1 MEIFGASSTTEA
13 GQSSSVS
20 AGPSVSASQ
29 PEAQT
34 VRAGLK
40 KRPSGGLST
49 ALAQQPRQG
58 GLTAAKLARDAH
70 KMRNATELLES
81 WQLDPSEIV
90 HGERLTR
97 EPQPELE
104 PIPNPNPNPNPNPT

>member
-1 MEIFGASSTTEA
+1 MQIFGASSTTEA

-34 VRAGLK
+34 VRVGLK
-40 KRPSGGLST
+40 KRPSGKLST
-49 ALAQQPRQG
+49 ALAQQPQQG
-58 GLTAAKLARDAH
+58 DLGTAGKLARDAQ
-70 KMRNATELLES
+70 KMRNATELLDS

-90 HGERLTR
+90 HGERLSC
-97 EPQPELE
+97 
-104 PIPNPNPNPNPNPT
+104 